1 MKTCPFSNR
10 LQEEASNNGDILQ
23 ADMVEHYNNLT
34 MKTVFTLKF
43 FLNASN
49 FDGNPPYFLMKIDD
63 DAYLNVPQ
71 LVKVLKDDKLKKTP
85 MWLLG
90 HR

>member
-1 MKTCPFSNR
+1 MPCRNR
-10 LQEEASNNGDILQ
+10 LEEESNSYGDILQ

-34 MKTVFTLKF
+34 LKSVFTLKF
-43 FLNASN
+43 FLNESN
-49 FDGNPPYFLMKIDD
+49 FDGQPPYYLMKIDD

-71 LVKVLKDDKLKKTP
+71 LVKVLKDEKLKKTP
-85 MWLLG
+85 YWLLG